1 MKQKIVT
8 ILLLMVFL
16 TTTGCASKQRNDG
29 IIREEWSHT
38 YEGYPVVY
46 ISPEVSSEG
55 LLSAYELL
63 EVSDSS
69 NVAIKL
75 SDTEDDSGF
84 VWSDFIGELS
94 QALGGDI
101 IVENVGDTNFTDYD
115 YTIVLSHFRS
125 HRTVGFNGAVKQ
137 AAIISASSIN
147 PGSLMESQSKLEALA
162 EAGKHTEDD
171 LDGHI
176 LYISVM
182 DRLTIESGGE
192 KLPES
197 NTYQIGVLASYDP
210 VALDQACI
218 DMVQMVKEGAP
229 LAAHI
234 EALDGI
240 DTLIHAERIGL
251 GSRTYA
257 LTVAD
262 T

>member
-1 MKQKIVT
+1 MKQKAVI
-8 ILLLMVFL
+8 ILLLTSL
-16 TTTGCASKQRNDG
+16 LLTTGCTNRQRNDG
-29 IIREEWSHT
+29 IIRAEWSHT

-46 ISPEVSSEG
+46 IIPEVSSEG

-69 NVAIKL
+69 NVAIKV
-75 SDTEDDSGF
+75 SDAEDDSGF

-94 QALGGDI
+94 QALGGAVV
-101 IVENVGDTNFTDYD
+101 VENVEDINFTDYD
-115 YTIVLSHFRS
+115 YTIILSHFRS

-137 AAIISASSIN
+137 AAVISASSIN
-147 PGSLMESQSKLEALA
+147 SGGQLESQSKLEVLA
-162 EAGKHTEDD
+162 EAGKRTEDN

-176 LYISVM
+176 LYISIM
-182 DRLTIESGGE
+182 DRLSIESGG
-192 KLPES
+192 KALPES

-257 LTVAD
+257 LTIAD